1 MAERRDSMAER
12 LKGVEPEEDDVRLR
26 RRLDRG
32 WLRLEA
38 YRHDVAAEREQRL
51 GWRDSI
57 ILSTA
62 GMRGVVTIAAA
73 QTLPRDHPL
82 YATLILVSFV
92 VALATLLP
100 QGLLL
105 PVLVRRLRPTADPDD
120 TERREFA
127 ELLGRMSEAAREAI
141 EEQLEVEEIDPVVA
155 EGFEAWLRERARRAE
170 VLGELRSAELAAQ
183 FRRVREAQL
192 AAEAQALAAERWRGR
207 TARRRSPARS
217 VPSTTRRSSSRVWAA
232 RTEAGCAA
240 GSGGTGAVPATR
252 PHNDETPARPTSD
265 RSFVNTLRAR
275 GGI

>member
-1 MAERRDSMAER
+1 MAGQHHPVDGRHAGRGD
-12 LKGVEPEEDDVRLR
+12 
-26 RRLDRG
+26 DRG
-32 WLRLEA
+32 
-38 YRHDVAAEREQRL
+38 
-51 GWRDSI
+51 GPDS
-57 ILSTA
+57 
-62 GMRGVVTIAAA
+62 
-73 QTLPRDHPL
+73 PRDHPL
-82 YATLILVSFV
+82 YATLVLVSFV

-155 EGFEAWLRERARRAE
+155 EGFEARLRERARRAE

-192 AAEAQALAAERWRGR
+192 AAEAQALAAKRWRGR

-240 GSGGTGAVPATR
+240 GSGGTGPVPATR